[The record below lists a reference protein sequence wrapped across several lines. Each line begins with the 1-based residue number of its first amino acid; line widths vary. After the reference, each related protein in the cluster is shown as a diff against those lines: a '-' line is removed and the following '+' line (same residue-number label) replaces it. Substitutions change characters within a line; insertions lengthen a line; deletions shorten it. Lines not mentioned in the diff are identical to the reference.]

1 MATTKTIHNHNHT
14 TANCKSLKLD
24 QKPTNEYQYSK
35 QIVIKFEK
43 YRSWGQ
49 TECQ

>member
-1 MATTKTIHNHNHT
+1 MATTKTNHNHNHR
-14 TANCKSLKLD
+14 TANSKGIKLH
-24 QKPTNEYQYSK
+24 QKPTTEYQYSK